1 MEKILSNPIF
11 YVGSIIFF
19 LCLFIFIMGKKLKIN
34 RFYGIV
40 TAVFVCGAFFLCF
53 LSYDKGTLY
62 FIPNEEPGVCAD
74 RFLNFVCQGKEA
86 EAVAIQSSEETLFVS
101 PQNPGEVEEIM
112 ISALRNS
119 YSYSLNNPEPAT
131 ETHAQVSAT
140 VNYLELS
147 KIVPDINTYVNSKLA
162 DIVENSRKS
171 EVYDENDNY
180 RQDVLDAVYEEA
192 VKKILTE
199 PEKYYS
205 SSDIVLDMD
214 YSDGTWKVAPN
225 QALKLAL
232 AGGSASG
239 ANTAANIKSEAL
251 GELTYIPKVYTIEEN
266 AVKGPKPNPENYG
279 VTDNPQ
285 DIVKLVADNPK
296 LTGDKKCFFN
306 PDVSFVN
313 KNIQYYADETIL
325 CYSWKEFCDGHACTF
340 SEIYLSDPSQ
350 FRRKLSQDTYGSP
363 IQKYASELSKETNA
377 VVAMNGDFYKFRAEG
392 VTVYQRELYRFNPRH
407 LELCHVNSNGDL
419 LFTYADEL
427 PDEESARKYIEEN
440 DVLFTLA
447 FGPVLIANGEPHESS
462 SSYLLGQVTERY
474 SRSVLARGEPCHYL
488 LMTINHGSNVPTTTV
503 TQTRDIMMSKGVTDA
518 YVLDGGQ
525 TAEIIMQ
532 NKVLNYVD
540 FGSERAV
547 SDILYFVTAL
557 PEEESQ

>member
-1 MEKILSNPIF
+1 MEKMLSNPIF
-11 YVGSIIFF
+11 YIGSIILI
-19 LCLFIFIMGKKLKIN
+19 LCILIFIIGKKLKIN
-34 RFYGIV
+34 RVYAILTV
-40 TAVFVCGAFFLCF
+40 VSVFGAFFLCF
-53 LSYDKGTLY
+53 LSYGRGTLY

-74 RFLNFVCQGKEA
+74 RFLNYVCQGKEE
-86 EAVAIQSSEETLFVS
+86 EALGIQSSEDTLFVF
-101 PQNPGEVEEIM
+101 PNNPDAVEEIM
-112 ISALRNS
+112 ISALKNS
-119 YSYSLNNPEPAT
+119 YSYTLNKPEPAAD
-131 ETHAQVSAT
+131 THARVSAT
-140 VNYLELS
+140 VNFLELS
-147 KIVPDINTYVNSKLA
+147 KLVPDLNKYVNTKLA
-162 DIVENSRKS
+162 EMVETKRKS

-180 RQDVLDAVYEEA
+180 RQDVLNNLYEEA
-192 VKKILTE
+192 VQNILSE

-205 SSDIVLDMD
+205 SSDILLDLN
-214 YSDGTWKVAPN
+214 YSDGEWKVAHNP
-225 QALKLAL
+225 ALKLAL

-239 ANTAANIKSEAL
+239 ANTASNIKSEVL

-266 AVKGPKPNPENYG
+266 AVMGPKPNPNNYG
-279 VTDNPQ
+279 TTDNPY
-285 DIVKLVADNPK
+285 DIVKLVEENPK
-296 LTGDKKCFFN
+296 LTEDKKCFFN

-340 SEIYLSDPSQ
+340 SEVYLSDPSQ

-363 IQKYASELSKETNA
+363 IQKYASEMSKETNA

-447 FGPVLIANGEPHESS
+447 FGPVLIADGKPHESS
-462 SSYLLGQVTERY
+462 NSYLLGQVTERY

-488 LMTINHGSNVPTTTV
+488 LMTINHGSNVPTTTIP
-503 TQTRDIMMSKGVTDA
+503 QTRDIMMSKGVTDA